1 MPRVAIPVTEVR
13 RSGVA
18 LSLVASDATNDHYF
32 MASGLV
38 VLYVRNTGTTA
49 ALVEIPL
56 TAAPDGQ
63 AVAPR
68 QVSVPAGEDRYIGPF
83 PTRDYLQSDGS
94 VYVNVNSADLSL
106 GVLKVG

>member
-1 MPRVAIPVTEVR
+1 MPRVAIPITEVR

-18 LSLVASDATNDHYF
+18 LSTIGSDATNDHYF

-38 VLYVRNTGTTA
+38 VLYVRNTGTSA
-49 ALVEIPL
+49 SVVEIPL

-63 AVAPR
+63 TVAPR
-68 QVSVPAGEDRYIGPF
+68 QVSVPAGEERYIGPF
-83 PTRDYLQSDGS
+83 PTRDYLQPDGS
-94 VYVNVNSADLSL
+94 IYVNVDSSSLLL